1 MSFNKFTRVDVLRSR
16 SLKKLYLNNNCIKKL
31 KVGSN
36 YPALV
41 ELSLINNLLEVLDFT
56 ALELPHLETLDVS
69 NNKICGIITKRTA
82 NPDSTDVN
90 PVTLPN
96 LKTLTMSKY

>member
-1 MSFNKFTRVDVLRSR
+1 MNYNKFTRVDVLRSR
-16 SLKKLYLNNNCIKKL
+16 SLKKLYLNNNCIKQL
-31 KVGSN
+31 KISNN

-69 NNKICGIITKRTA
+69 NNKICRIITKRTA
-82 NPDSTDVN
+82 NPGSTDAN

-96 LKTLTMSKY
+96 FKTFTMSKY